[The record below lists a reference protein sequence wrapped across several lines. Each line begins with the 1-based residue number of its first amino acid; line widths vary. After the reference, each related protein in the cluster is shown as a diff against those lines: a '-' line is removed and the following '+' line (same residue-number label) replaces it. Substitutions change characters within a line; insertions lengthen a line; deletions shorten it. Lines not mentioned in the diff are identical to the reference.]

1 MQKRKVKGITEVVIS
16 ALLYGFTPCIC
27 SITYALGN
35 NQTSMTFFRNL
46 FALPVFLLLLL
57 FGKVDLAIDRIT
69 MLKIFILG
77 NL

>member
-46 FALPVFLLLLL
+46 LALPVFLLLLL
-57 FGKVDLAIDRIT
+57 FGKSGS
-69 MLKIFILG
+69 G
-77 NL
+77 NRQNHNAENIYTG